1 MDKFLIGL
9 VLISIT
15 GFAKAFND
23 PTRPLMRAPKPVTVE
38 KTSSESKQ
46 PLTAIF
52 TKGKKRYAV
61 IEEKIY
67 RTGDT
72 YRNSQIIRITD
83 DKVILR
89 TAEGTRR
96 LTLIQKIKK

>member
-1 MDKFLIGL
+1 MAKILIGII
-9 VLISIT
+9 LISLASSV
-15 GFAKAFND
+15 GAFVD
-23 PTRPLMRAPKPVTVE
+23 PTRPLIRAPKPAPIETVKVE
-38 KTSSESKQ
+38 QKQ

-52 TKGKKRYAV
+52 TKGKNRFAV
-61 IEEKIY
+61 IEDKIY

-72 YRNSQIIRITD
+72 YRNSQIIRITN

>member
-1 MDKFLIGL
+1 MML
-9 VLISIT
+9 SI
-15 GFAKAFND
+15 AASANAFSD
-23 PTRPLMRAPKPVTVE
+23 PTRPLMSAPKSAPTEKVAVE
-38 KTSSESKQ
+38 KKQ

-52 TKGKKRYAV
+52 TKGKKRFAV

-67 RTGDT
+67 RKGDI

-89 TAEGTRR
+89 TAQGTRR